1 MTIHNKC
8 KMPIK
13 SAITVGEKSVEC
25 YLTGVKTVTVKM
37 AGVDLVATMAT
48 MTAASGAAAGG
59 GNVSGSDGSSDGCV
73 CRSSKSGSNCD
84 RQQDFSDS
92 LIFPLGDSHL
102 CL

>member
-1 MTIHNKC
+1 
-8 KMPIK
+8 MPIK
-13 SAITVGEKSVEC
+13 SAITAGEKSVEC

-37 AGVDLVATMAT
+37 AGVDLVVATAVMAT

-59 GNVSGSDGSSDGCV
+59 GGVSGSDGSSYGCV
-73 CRSSKSGSNCD
+73 CRSSKSGSNHD

>member
-1 MTIHNKC
+1 
-8 KMPIK
+8 MPIK

-59 GNVSGSDGSSDGCV
+59 AMLVVVTAAVMVVFAGAAKAVVIVIANRTSPI
-73 CRSSKSGSNCD
+73 
-84 RQQDFSDS
+84 
-92 LIFPLGDSHL
+92 L
-102 CL
+102 

>member
-1 MTIHNKC
+1 MTIHFKC

-37 AGVDLVATMAT
+37 AGVDLVVATAVMAT

-59 GNVSGSDGSSDGCV
+59 VVLVVVTAAVMVVFAGAAKAVVIMIANKTSPI
-73 CRSSKSGSNCD
+73 
-84 RQQDFSDS
+84 
-92 LIFPLGDSHL
+92 L
-102 CL
+102 